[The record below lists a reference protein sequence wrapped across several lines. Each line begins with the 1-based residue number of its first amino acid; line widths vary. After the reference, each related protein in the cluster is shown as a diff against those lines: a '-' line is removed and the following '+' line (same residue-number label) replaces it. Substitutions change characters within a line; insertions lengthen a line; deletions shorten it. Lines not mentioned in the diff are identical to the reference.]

1 MYDLA
6 VVCRKAPAWASLSY
20 MGRDGDAG
28 VLCDHREDDLSAN
41 LHIIIEKE
49 KKNMEKNYW
58 CPVKVFIT
66 QLSEVIEV
74 KGVSEVSDDTLE

>member
-20 MGRDGDAG
+20 TGRDGDAG

-41 LHIIIEKE
+41 LHIIIE
-49 KKNMEKNYW
+49 
-58 CPVKVFIT
+58 
-66 QLSEVIEV
+66 
-74 KGVSEVSDDTLE
+74 

>member
-49 KKNMEKNYW
+49 KKKISIFELF
-58 CPVKVFIT
+58 VRFV
-66 QLSEVIEV
+66 V
-74 KGVSEVSDDTLE
+74 GVTGGALLK

>member
-28 VLCDHREDDLSAN
+28 VLCDHRKDDLSAN

-49 KKNMEKNYW
+49 KINMEK
-58 CPVKVFIT
+58 I
-66 QLSEVIEV
+66 
-74 KGVSEVSDDTLE
+74 